1 MQQPTISR
9 PDSTEYAPYYGR
21 YVDQVPQG
29 DVLEILE
36 AQLAQTR
43 ETLAGVPSDR
53 GTYRYAPEKWSLN
66 QVIGHLC
73 DTERV
78 FAHRALWFSRAD
90 RQPLPGM
97 EQDDYVA
104 AANFDS
110 RTPTDLADEFQAI
123 RLATL
128 ALFRSMSGE
137 MLMRRGVAS
146 EVEFSVRAIPFIIA
160 GHERHHWGVLEER
173 YL

>member
-1 MQQPTISR
+1 MEQPIISR
-9 PDSTEYAPYYGR
+9 PDATEYAPYYGR
-21 YVDQVPQG
+21 YIDQVPEG

-36 AQLAQTR
+36 AQLGETV
-43 ETLAGVPSDR
+43 ETLTAVPAER

-66 QVIGHLC
+66 QVMGHLC

-90 RQPLPGM
+90 HQPLPGM

-110 RTPTDLADEFQAI
+110 RTPADLSAEFRAI
-123 RLATL
+123 RQATL

-137 MLMRRGVAS
+137 MLARRGVAS
-146 EVEFSVRAIPFIIA
+146 EVEFSVRSIPFILA
-160 GHERHHWGVLEER
+160 GHERHHLEVLKER